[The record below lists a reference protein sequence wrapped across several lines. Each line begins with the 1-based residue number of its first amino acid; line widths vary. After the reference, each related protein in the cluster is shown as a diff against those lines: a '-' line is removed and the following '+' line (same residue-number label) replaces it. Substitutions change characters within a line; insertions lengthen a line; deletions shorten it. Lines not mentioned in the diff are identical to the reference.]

1 VPRTGPCYGRRLL
14 VSQRALTAPV
24 RPLALP
30 GAADGSLPDDVASIT
45 AARARPRV
53 RAWWL
58 WAAGA
63 IALLAG
69 STALV
74 VWART
79 LPSFDAYGWLT
90 WGERT
95 WHGGLDTNAAP
106 SWKPLPYLFTVT
118 YAVLGHHV
126 ELRLWMVTS
135 AAVAFA
141 GVVFAGRVAYKLTA
155 PRTGRE
161 WAGWVAAA
169 FAGLALLA
177 LHDELHYGYL
187 HYVLSSQSDPMIVTF
202 VLAAI
207 DLALSGR
214 PRAAFA
220 CGVLASLGRPEAW
233 PFLAL
238 YSVWLWRRDRA
249 DRWLVAGAWI
259 ALLALWFGIPAV
271 SSRTPF
277 VSAANALDSGR
288 APSGNR
294 VTAVLSRFGELQHW
308 PVYVAAALCVALAA
322 VRRASPRDRAT
333 LALAGGS
340 FVWVAIEVAFG
351 MHGWPALGR
360 YMFEPAAVAT
370 VLAGAF
376 AGRVLAADSR
386 AIASRASLGATR
398 SARSAEVWRFWPTPP
413 AEIANLRRDVG
424 GDRGAPPRIAR
435 DGPGGPARIARDGP
449 GGPARIAR
457 DNQDA
462 RARDNQDARARDNQD
477 ARARARVAGRRL
489 AGALVVAALVGATV
503 PAAVSAV
510 RSERADLTEQHARTA
525 EIEALPGVIARLGS
539 AGALRGCGEPLTRLQ
554 YQTALAYALGDN
566 VSQVGF
572 KYSQALAH
580 GNPLLFITP
589 FESGVGWQIQAAHQ
603 TAPAC
608 AALPT
613 TPTNL

>member
-1 VPRTGPCYGRRLL
+1 
-14 VSQRALTAPV
+14 VSQRALTAPA

-30 GAADGSLPDDVASIT
+30 GAADGSRPDDVAIIVP
-45 AARARPRV
+45 ARARPRL
-53 RAWWL
+53 RRWWL
-58 WAAGA
+58 WTAGA
-63 IALLAG
+63 VVLLAG
-69 STALV
+69 SAALV

-90 WGERT
+90 WGQRT

-106 SWKPLPYLFTVT
+106 SWKPLPYLFTVI
-118 YAVLGHHV
+118 YAVLGHHL

-135 AAVAFA
+135 AAIAFA
-141 GVVFAGRVAYKLTA
+141 GVVFAGRIAYKLTA
-155 PRTGRE
+155 PRADRA

-177 LHDELHYGYL
+177 LRDELHYGYL
-187 HYVLSSQSDPMIVTF
+187 HYALSAQSDPMIVTF

-238 YSVWLWRRDRA
+238 YSVWLWRRHHA
-249 DRWLVAGAWI
+249 NRWLVAGAWLL
-259 ALLALWFGIPAV
+259 LLALWFGIPAL

-288 APSGNR
+288 APSGDR

-308 PVYVAAALCVALAA
+308 PVYVAAALCVALATA
-322 VRRASPRDRAT
+322 RRSSPRDHAA
-333 LALAGGS
+333 LALAGGLV
-340 FVWVAIEVAFG
+340 VWLAIEIAFG
-351 MHGWPALGR
+351 LHGWPALGR

-376 AGRVLAADSR
+376 AGRVLSADWS
-386 AIASRASLGATR
+386 AIASLGVARRGIASVGADGRGIASGR
-398 SARSAEVWRFWPTPP
+398 SGLAPSDSWARSGLHGEVWRFATTPP
-413 AEIANLRRDVG
+413 QQLARVRRKTERRDGRRG
-424 GDRGAPPRIAR
+424 GADDLGAADDRDAQSESDAA
-435 DGPGGPARIARDGP
+435 ARIGK
-449 GGPARIAR
+449 
-457 DNQDA
+457 
-462 RARDNQDARARDNQD
+462 
-477 ARARARVAGRRL
+477 
-489 AGALVVAALVGATV
+489 AGAFGGALIVVALVGAMV
-503 PAAVSAV
+503 PATVSAV
-510 RSERADLTEQHARTA
+510 RSERSDLTRQHARTA
-525 EIEALPGVIARLGS
+525 EIEALPGVLDRLGG
-539 AGALRGCGEPLTRLQ
+539 AGRLRLCGEPLSRLQ

-572 KYSQALAH
+572 KYSEALAH
-580 GNPLLFITP
+580 GNPVLFITP
-589 FESGVGWQIQAAHQ
+589 FESGVGWQVQAAHQ

-608 AALPT
+608 RALPT
-613 TPTNL
+613 SPTNF

>member
-1 VPRTGPCYGRRLL
+1 
-14 VSQRALTAPV
+14 
-24 RPLALP
+24 
-30 GAADGSLPDDVASIT
+30 VAIIV
-45 AARARPRV
+45 AARARARV

-58 WAAGA
+58 WTVGA
-63 IALLAG
+63 IALVVG
-69 STALV
+69 SAALV
-74 VWART
+74 IWART

-90 WGERT
+90 WGQRT

-106 SWKPLPYLFTVT
+106 SWKPLPYLFTVI
-118 YAVLGHHV
+118 YAVLGHHL
-126 ELRLWMVTS
+126 ELRLWMTTS
-135 AAVAFA
+135 AAVAAA
-141 GVVFAGRVAYKLTA
+141 GVVFAGRIAYKLTA
-155 PRTGRE
+155 PRADRV
-161 WAGWVAAA
+161 WAGWAAAA

-177 LHDELHYGYL
+177 MRDELHYGYV

-214 PRAAFA
+214 RRAAFA
-220 CGVLASLGRPEAW
+220 CGVLAALGRPEVW

-238 YSVWLWRRDRA
+238 YSVWLWRRDA
-249 DRWLVAGAWI
+249 AARWLVAGAWLV
-259 ALLALWFGIPAV
+259 LLALWFGIPAV

-322 VRRASPRDRAT
+322 LRRSSPRDRAT
-333 LALAGGS
+333 LLLAGGIV
-340 FVWVAIEVAFG
+340 VWLAIEIAFG
-351 MHGWPALGR
+351 LHGWPALGR

-376 AGRVLAADSR
+376 VGRVLAADWRLSVSGVRRRGVALGRNGPTPTGARWLGELWRFATAPPHQLATVRQRTEWEDTYR
-386 AIASRASLGATR
+386 ALAADRGGARAGAARGAGGALGA
-398 SARSAEVWRFWPTPP
+398 SGALGAGAADDPDGARAG
-413 AEIANLRRDVG
+413 AA
-424 GDRGAPPRIAR
+424 RGAGGTAR
-435 DGPGGPARIARDGP
+435 TAKAAWFG
-449 GGPARIAR
+449 
-457 DNQDA
+457 
-462 RARDNQDARARDNQD
+462 
-477 ARARARVAGRRL
+477 
-489 AGALVVAALVGATV
+489 GALVVAALVAAMV

-510 RSERADLTEQHARTA
+510 RSERSDLVHQHARTA
-525 EIEALPGVIARLGS
+525 EIEALPTVIDRLGGDGRLHS
-539 AGALRGCGEPLTRLQ
+539 CGEPLTRLQ

-589 FESGVGWQIQAAHQ
+589 FESGVGWQVQAAHQ

-613 TPTNL
+613 SAADF

>member
-1 VPRTGPCYGRRLL
+1 MV
-14 VSQRALTAPV
+14 
-24 RPLALP
+24 
-30 GAADGSLPDDVASIT
+30 

-53 RAWWL
+53 RVWWL
-58 WAAGA
+58 WTAGA
-63 IALLAG
+63 VALLAG
-69 STALV
+69 SVALV

-106 SWKPLPYLFTVT
+106 SWKPLPYLFTVI
-118 YAVLGHHV
+118 YAVLGHHL
-126 ELRLWMVTS
+126 ELRLWMTTS

-141 GVVFAGRVAYKLTA
+141 GVVFAGRIAYKLTA
-155 PRTGRE
+155 PRADRA

-169 FAGLALLA
+169 FAGLALLTMR
-177 LHDELHYGYL
+177 DELHYGYL

-214 PRAAFA
+214 PRAAFV

-233 PFLAL
+233 PFLAVF
-238 YSVWLWRRDRA
+238 SVWLWRRHHA
-249 DRWLVAGAWI
+249 DRWLVAGGWLV
-259 ALLALWFGIPAV
+259 LLALWFGIPAA

-288 APSGNR
+288 APSGDR
-294 VTAVLSRFGELQHW
+294 VTAVLSRFGDLQHW
-308 PVYVAAALCVALAA
+308 PVYVAAALCVALAT
-322 VRRASPRDRAT
+322 VRRSSPRDRAA
-333 LALAGGS
+333 LALAGGVV
-340 FVWVAIEVAFG
+340 VWLAIEIAFG
-351 MHGWPALGR
+351 LHGWPALGR

-376 AGRVLAADSR
+376 VGRVLAVDWRAVASSADRHAITSSR
-386 AIASRASLGATR
+386 IGPEAWR
-398 SARSAEVWRFWPTPP
+398 SWPTPR
-413 AEIANLRRDVG
+413 AKFAKRLR
-424 GDRGAPPRIAR
+424 
-435 DGPGGPARIARDGP
+435 GPGDDLGAPARIAGAFV
-449 GGPARIAR
+449 GGLL
-457 DNQDA
+457 
-462 RARDNQDARARDNQD
+462 
-477 ARARARVAGRRL
+477 VAG
-489 AGALVVAALVGATV
+489 LVVAMV
-503 PAAVSAV
+503 PATISAV
-510 RSERADLTEQHARTA
+510 RNERSDLTQQHARTA
-525 EIEALPGVIARLGS
+525 EIEALPGVIDRLG
-539 AGALRGCGEPLTRLQ
+539 GARRLRGCGEPLTRLQ

-580 GNPLLFITP
+580 GNPALFITP

>member
-1 VPRTGPCYGRRLL
+1 
-14 VSQRALTAPV
+14 
-24 RPLALP
+24 
-30 GAADGSLPDDVASIT
+30 VAIIV

-58 WAAGA
+58 WTAGA
-63 IALLAG
+63 IALVAG
-69 STALV
+69 SAALV

-79 LPSFDAYGWLT
+79 LPSFDAYGWLS
-90 WGERT
+90 WGQRT

-106 SWKPLPYLFTVT
+106 SWKPLPYLFTAI
-118 YAVLGHHV
+118 YGGLGHHL

-135 AAVAFA
+135 AAIALA
-141 GVVFAGRVAYKLTA
+141 GVVFAGRIAYKLTA
-155 PRTGRE
+155 PRAGRA
-161 WAGWVAAA
+161 WAGWVAAV

-177 LHDELHYGYL
+177 LRDELHYGYL

-233 PFLAL
+233 PFLAV
-238 YSVWLWRRDRA
+238 YSVWLWRRERTA
-249 DRWLVAGAWI
+249 RWLVAAAWA
-259 ALLALWFGIPAV
+259 ALLALWFGIPAA

-288 APSGNR
+288 APSGDR
-294 VTAVLSRFGELQHW
+294 VTAVLSRFGELQRW
-308 PVYVAAALCVALAA
+308 PVYVAAALGVALAA
-322 VRRASPRDRAT
+322 ARRSSPRDRAT
-333 LALAGGS
+333 LALAGGIV
-340 FVWVAIEVAFG
+340 VWVAIEIAFG
-351 MHGWPALGR
+351 LHGWPALGR

-376 AGRVLAADSR
+376 LGRVLAADWGV
-386 AIASRASLGATR
+386 A
-398 SARSAEVWRFWPTPP
+398 SARIAEAWRSSPTPP
-413 AEIANLRRDVG
+413 AKIAKPPRSA
-424 GDRGAPPRIAR
+424 GDERGAAGRIAR
-435 DGPGGPARIARDGP
+435 
-449 GGPARIAR
+449 
-457 DNQDA
+457 
-462 RARDNQDARARDNQD
+462 
-477 ARARARVAGRRL
+477 V
-489 AGALVVAALVGATV
+489 GAFGAALLVVALVAAMV

-510 RSERADLTEQHARTA
+510 RSERSDLTQQHARTA
-525 EIEALPGVIARLGS
+525 EIEALPGVIDRLG
-539 AGALRGCGEPLTRLQ
+539 GAHRLRACGEPLTRLQ

-572 KYSQALAH
+572 KYSEALAH
-580 GNPLLFITP
+580 GNPVLFITP

-613 TPTNL
+613 SPTNL